1 VNARAQLALGWY
13 QVVGGLAG
21 LLSAGLFA
29 AKGIASMG
37 QALVLVAVAA
47 FFLALGAAGALLL
60 REHGWAKPLSIAVQA
75 LQIPKL
81 FTALVSYELYS
92 PFSLTVELRPARW
105 NLATGFEVGGG
116 FNFGVGA
123 EPLVTAVGINLAA
136 AGVLWLLLRKPAVQ
150 PVPTTGGLVTR

>member
-1 VNARAQLALGWY
+1 MAGCRLTRACSRRAGWARGAARAARSSSAIRKRRFVCAPAPWPTADAHVVRQTRGDIVNARAQLALGWY

-60 REHGWAKPLSIAVQA
+60 RGHGWAKPLSIAVQA
-75 LQIPKL
+75 LQIP
-81 FTALVSYELYS
+81 
-92 PFSLTVELRPARW
+92 
-105 NLATGFEVGGG
+105 
-116 FNFGVGA
+116 
-123 EPLVTAVGINLAA
+123 
-136 AGVLWLLLRKPAVQ
+136 
-150 PVPTTGGLVTR
+150 